1 MHTYWLVICLWY
13 LTFVR
18 ALYIVKFLVV
28 TFLFLCQRSHLHGF
42 CYLVDFLQLAPFQR
56 ISSRVLVNWLGVQ
69 IHPELCYGTYTFFKD
84 LVLLLS
90 LSVTY
95 IHLGRILLLSHFFCD
110 LHPFK
115 DLVMLLALSITYIH
129 LGGILLLG
137 HLWFL

>member
-1 MHTYWLVICLWY
+1 M
-13 LTFVR
+13 
-18 ALYIVKFLVV
+18 
-28 TFLFLCQRSHLHGF
+28 
-42 CYLVDFLQLAPFQR
+42 
-56 ISSRVLVNWLGVQ
+56 NWLGVQ

-95 IHLGRILLLSHFFCD
+95 IRLGRILLLSHFFCD